1 MEFSEK
7 YSKGNEVDNSGNF
20 YVELKIKLICKDIT
34 DKNEIIFFNNLLQN
48 SNFKEQV
55 YIYDIIEENNILHII
70 STIENITKIENL
82 LNDKTNIKKEGILYQ
97 NSKPITKKEI
107 DNLYKHEKS
116 LCKIKMETI
125 INNETYNGTGT
136 GFFCSIDVK
145 DIPFKKAL
153 FTNNHIL
160 NEQSIKV
167 GKTIVFEFLKN
178 TIDLEITEN
187 RRCFTN
193 ENLDYT
199 CIEIFEKDR
208 FTSSV
213 NFFKIEP
220 NIYKDKDLLKNEEIF
235 LLQYPFGENYLL
247 LLEKY

>member
-7 YSKGNEVDNSGNF
+7 YSKGNEVDNTGNY

-82 LNDKTNIKKEGILYQ
+82 LNDKSNIKKEGILYQ

-116 LCKIKMETI
+116 ICKIKMETI

-193 ENLDYT
+193 GNLDYT
-199 CIEIFEKDR
+199 CIEIFK
-208 FTSSV
+208 
-213 NFFKIEP
+213 KL
-220 NIYKDKDLLKNEEIF
+220 DLLVLLIF
-235 LLQYPFGENYLL
+235 SKLNLISIRIKTY
-247 LLEKY
+247 